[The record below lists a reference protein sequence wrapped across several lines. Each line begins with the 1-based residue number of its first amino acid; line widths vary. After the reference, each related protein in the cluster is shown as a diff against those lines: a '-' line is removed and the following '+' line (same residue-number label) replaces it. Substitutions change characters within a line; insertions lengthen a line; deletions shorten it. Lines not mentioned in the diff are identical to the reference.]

1 MMRAIFQFHPRS
13 PTAGAIMR
21 LAAVTLAAVLLAAPA
36 VAQELYKWMGED
48 GSTHY
53 SAHPPEDREYQIV
66 DMAAGRLSF
75 VDPARDLIRTEES
88 ADNGEASG
96 DEGERDERRD
106 PRTMDPVA
114 RANYCD
120 ELGVRL
126 RWLVAGRADMLSDVY
141 PEEEVRNTESRGD
154 LIEELA
160 AEIDETCPDNG

>member
-1 MMRAIFQFHPRS
+1 MVRAIFQSHPGCGKAS
-13 PTAGAIMR
+13 AVAR
-21 LAAVTLAAVLLAAPA
+21 LAAFVLAALLLAGPA
-36 VAQELYKWMGED
+36 AAQELYKWVGED

-53 SAHPPEDREYQIV
+53 SSHPPQDREYQVV

-75 VDPARDLIRTEES
+75 VDPAKDLIRPQEP

-96 DEGERDERRD
+96 GNGERGERRD
-106 PRTMDPVA
+106 PGTMDPVA
-114 RANYCD
+114 RAEYCD

-141 PEEEVRNTESRGD
+141 PEDQVRNTESRGD

-160 AEIDETCPDNG
+160 AEIDESCPDSG